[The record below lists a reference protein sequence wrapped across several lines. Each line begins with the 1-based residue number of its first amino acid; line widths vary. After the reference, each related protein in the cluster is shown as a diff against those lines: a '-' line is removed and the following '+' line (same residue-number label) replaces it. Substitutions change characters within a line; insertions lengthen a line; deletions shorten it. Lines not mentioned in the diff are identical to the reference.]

1 MDRLDGVLSVEE
13 RAERYVGLLREA
25 QPHGPYLLAGW
36 SFGGALAYETGLR
49 LQAAG
54 EEIELLAMID
64 TLLPLPDPPGHSD
77 AQVVGLRFLRFAEF
91 IELSYGKPI
100 ALPYERMAS
109 LDDEAQADIMT
120 AAIVDAGLIDAD
132 ANAAIIRHQRTS
144 YLDVRALERYRPTRL
159 EGPVVFYS
167 ARDAQPGG
175 IRDPRFD
182 RQDVAR
188 GWDAVCGDQ
197 LDVVRVPGHHLSL
210 LDPPNVDA
218 IAAHMNWLL
227 DALRLAAA

>member
-1 MDRLDGVLSVEE
+1 VLSVEE
-13 RAERYVGLLREA
+13 RAEHYVELLRET
-25 QPHGPYLLAGW
+25 QPDGPYLLAGW

-54 EEIELLAMID
+54 EKLELLALID

-77 AQVVGLRFLRFAEF
+77 AQVVELRFLRFAEF

-100 ALPYERMAS
+100 SLPYERMAS
-109 LDDEAQADIMT
+109 LDDEAQADVMT
-120 AAIVDAGLIDAD
+120 AAIVDAGLIDPV
-132 ANAAIIRHQRTS
+132 ANAAIILHQRTS
-144 YLDVRALERYRPTRL
+144 YLDVRALERYRPARV
-159 EGPVVFYS
+159 EGPVVLYS

-182 RQDVAR
+182 RQDAAR

-197 LDVVRVPGHHLSL
+197 LDIVRVAGHHLSL

-218 IAAHMNWLL
+218 IGTHINWLL
-227 DALRLAAA
+227 SELRRVAA